1 MNAPSNLKLLGCGA
15 RRVLLVTELGDGA
28 STAELRT
35 DLSRILAGRTMTEI
49 AELAEIFCRLVERRT
64 VSELLRLA
72 DDPPPRS
79 PPHRT
84 KPGSGSRSAAVSRE
98 ASPASGAVNPPA
110 GATASPQASGPLSG
124 TANLPAGAL
133 ASLHASL
140 EPVDSTAAT
149 FRLQGVTIVGRSRVC
164 ELSIAS
170 PKISRR
176 HTKLSPTGEG
186 FAIED
191 LGSANKTWLNGSPV
205 EKRTPLSDGD
215 LISFGEV
222 AYVYRV
228 KGPATRSSA
237 GQTRAEPR

>member
-35 DLSRILAGRTMTEI
+35 DLSRILAGRTMSEI
-49 AELAEIFCRLVERRT
+49 AELAEVFCRLVERRT

-72 DDPPPRS
+72 DEPPPRS
-79 PPHRT
+79 APQRP
-84 KPGSGSRSAAVSRE
+84 KPGSGARNAASRE
-98 ASPASGAVNPPA
+98 SSPASAALNPQAAPL
-110 GATASPQASGPLSG
+110 TASGPGSG
-124 TANLPAGAL
+124 VVPPAT
-133 ASLHASL
+133 ASL
-140 EPVDSTAAT
+140 EPVDSAAAA

-164 ELSIAS
+164 DLSIAS

-228 KGPATRSSA
+228 KGPAARSSA

>member
-1 MNAPSNLKLLGCGA
+1 MNASSNLKLLGCGA

-28 STAELRT
+28 SSAELRT
-35 DLSRILAGRTMTEI
+35 DLSRILAGRTMSEI

-64 VSELLRLA
+64 ASELLRLA
-72 DDPPPRS
+72 EGPPPPQRAKPSSGARS
-79 PPHRT
+79 E
-84 KPGSGSRSAAVSRE
+84 ASRE
-98 ASPASGAVNPPA
+98 PSPARGGMNPASADVQSSGPMSGAATPPA
-110 GATASPQASGPLSG
+110 M
-124 TANLPAGAL
+124 
-133 ASLHASL
+133 ASLNASL
-140 EPVDSTAAT
+140 EPVDSAAAA
-149 FRLQGVTIVGRSRVC
+149 FRLQGVTVIGRSRVC
-164 ELSIAS
+164 DLSIPS

-205 EKRTPLSDGD
+205 EKRTALKDGD
-215 LISFGEV
+215 LISLGEV

-228 KGPATRSSA
+228 KGPAQRSSA